1 MESKSYV
8 VIRFGKYVRITLQ
21 KHVRITSGSYVRS
34 TSGNYVIKPCKWEQ
48 KKIRNHHVMAHV
60 IITSL

>member
-8 VIRFGKYVRITLQ
+8 VITFGKYVRITLQ
-21 KHVRITSGSYVRS
+21 NHIRITARSYVRF

-48 KKIRNHHVMAHV
+48 KKYV
-60 IITSL
+60 IIT